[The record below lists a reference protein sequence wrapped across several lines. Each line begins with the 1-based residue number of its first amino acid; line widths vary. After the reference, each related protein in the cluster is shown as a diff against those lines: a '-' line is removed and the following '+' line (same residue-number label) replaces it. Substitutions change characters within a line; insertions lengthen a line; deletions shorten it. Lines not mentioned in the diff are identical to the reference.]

1 MCYLWRSFITF
12 CLEKSVK
19 GTVFCTWAKNLSLG
33 SGKKAVCYSDV
44 LYICTPRE
52 TVAGN
57 SVGNGRNF
65 KIMHNSERADFI
77 VDVLFNR
84 RIAKIFPGDFE
95 NLWQLICSLLP
106 VHAKVE
112 IHNSRNFKVSQ
123 SLFLTKFVWL
133 SILYFTYWLKWV
145 HMRNL

>member
-1 MCYLWRSFITF
+1 MY
-12 CLEKSVK
+12 
-19 GTVFCTWAKNLSLG
+19 
-33 SGKKAVCYSDV
+33 YSDV

-57 SVGNGRNF
+57 SVGNDRNF

-95 NLWQLICSLLP
+95 NL
-106 VHAKVE
+106 
-112 IHNSRNFKVSQ
+112 
-123 SLFLTKFVWL
+123 
-133 SILYFTYWLKWV
+133 
-145 HMRNL
+145 